1 MIDWSKTDALIFDMD
16 GTLWDAVDSYC
27 EVWNECFRAFGVE
40 RVVMRRELV
49 ECMGLPLDEIY
60 RRIAGDSPVIS
71 PEAYLPRLEQLEKE
85 MMPRLG
91 GKPYPHMRECME
103 QLSEHYAVFLLSNCG
118 VNGLTD
124 MMRHTGITPFVT
136 EAVTFGATQRPKN
149 ENMRM
154 LCDKYG
160 LKQAVYVGDTEGDC
174 QQTRLAGLPFVFAA
188 YGFGTC
194 SQPDLAFNSF
204 IEMSDF
210 FIKLKK
216 DNEQ

>member
-1 MIDWSKTDALIFDMD
+1 MTDWSKTDALIFDMD

-27 EVWNECFRAFGVE
+27 KVWNECFRVFGVE
-40 RVVMRRELV
+40 RVVMRDELV
-49 ECMGLPLDEIY
+49 ACMGLPLEEIY
-60 RRIAGDSPVIS
+60 RRVAGDVPVI
-71 PEAYLPRLEQLEKE
+71 PTEVFIPRLEQLEKE

-91 GKPYPHMRECME
+91 GRPYPHMCEGME
-103 QLSEHYAVFLLSNCG
+103 RLSEYYSIFLLSNCG
-118 VNGLTD
+118 VSGLTD
-124 MMRHTGITPFVT
+124 MMRHTGITPYVT
-136 EAVTFGATQRPKN
+136 EAATFGATQRPKS

-154 LCDKYG
+154 LCEKYG

-174 QQTRLAGLPFVFAA
+174 RQTRLAGLPFVFAA

-194 SQPDLAFNSF
+194 SQPDLAFDSF
-204 IEMSDF
+204 IDMSDF

>member
-1 MIDWSKTDALIFDMD
+1 MD

-27 EVWNECFRAFGVE
+27 KVWNECFRAFGVE

-124 MMRHTGITPFVT
+124 MMRYTGITPFVT
-136 EAVTFGATQRPKN
+136 EAVTFGATQRPKS

-154 LCDKYG
+154 LCEKYG
-160 LKQAVYVGDTEGDC
+160 LKQAVYVSRPYMWATPKAIAGRRVLPDC
-174 QQTRLAGLPFVFAA
+174 RLSLPPTVSVHVLNLILRLIPLSICLIF
-188 YGFGTC
+188 
-194 SQPDLAFNSF
+194 LLN
-204 IEMSDF
+204 
-210 FIKLKK
+210 
-216 DNEQ
+216 